1 LRKVV
6 RRQVSEFSTVVTDI
20 REESRVAGK
29 QRWQIALDRTEFEVG
44 DVGAFEAVAR
54 SGARLVVPVLGV
66 VVDAAGE
73 VWHVVE
79 KPLAAGTAV
88 TGRVNARF

>member
-1 LRKVV
+1 MA
-6 RRQVSEFSTVVTDI
+6 DG
-20 REESRVAGK
+20 AGSDGVC
-29 QRWQIALDRTEFEVG
+29 RG
-44 DVGAFEAVAR
+44 DVGVLEAVAR

-66 VVDAAGE
+66 VMDAGE

-88 TGRVNARF
+88 TGRVGVWGVM